1 MQRLIVFSLIGFVA
15 QLIDGSLGMGY
26 GMTSGTLLV
35 GFGVAPAVAS
45 ASVHMAEIMTTAA
58 SGISHL
64 RFGNV
69 DKKTALGLAIPGAL
83 GAFLGSCLISRVP
96 AGMARPFTALF
107 LFFLGGYLFVRF
119 LVPRGVS
126 ALPGGNKPSLRFLVP
141 LGLLAGFADASG
153 GGGWGPIATPALILT
168 KGVEPRRA
176 VGTVDTSEFIV
187 TLSATLGFLLFLGWK
202 EVNGF
207 WVFTLMAGG
216 VVAAP
221 LAAWLVRVAPGR
233 LLGISVGAAILL
245 TNARTLLGTFQVL
258 PDRAIP
264 LVYAGLT
271 LLWALGLVTVW
282 AVGQIKSQGRGSVP
296 PQLTQGRP
304 AYGAMAAL
312 KDASDLRD
320 L

>member
-1 MQRLIVFSLIGFVA
+1 MQRLVVFTLIGFVA

-26 GMTSGTLLV
+26 GMTSGTLLL

-69 DKKTALGLAIPGAL
+69 DKKTALGLALPGAL

-119 LVPRGVS
+119 LVPRRVS
-126 ALPGGNKPSLRFLVP
+126 ALQGGDKPSRRFLVP

-187 TLSATLGFLLFLGWK
+187 ALSATLGFLLFLGWK

-207 WVFTLMAGG
+207 WVFALMAGG
-216 VVAAP
+216 VAAAP

-282 AVGQIKSQGRGSVP
+282 AGGQGKSQGRGSVP
-296 PQLTQGRP
+296 SQLTQGRP
-304 AYGAMAAL
+304 AYGAMADTEGCL
-312 KDASDLRD
+312 
-320 L
+320 